1 MFPWLMQMGKY
12 MFIVSC
18 YAIEHRKI
26 LVSIY
31 SLYDFTKFSFYIMD
45 KIGITDVISNAI
57 KKRYHTENV
66 LIEISVEKSDVG
78 DFEIIDLS

>member
-1 MFPWLMQMGKY
+1 
-12 MFIVSC
+12 
-18 YAIEHRKI
+18 
-26 LVSIY
+26 
-31 SLYDFTKFSFYIMD
+31 MD